1 MCAMPFPRRSRIARW
16 RSGNGSPRSAG
27 SMSWIASSPRSR
39 GSRRASRR
47 SASASAP
54 RSRHATGCRVASFA
68 RPPPGARA
76 ASARTARCSSISA
89 RRRSPCGKVTSSSRS
104 GIGRPDTQAAAAMLP
119 LMRDCK
125 SGTGSCRGRLSD
137 GPRDT
142 TCEAWASDSSVRV
155 SSRGSAAWRP
165 RVSPSILTR
174 PMLLAININ
183 NTETKVGLF
192 RGDSLEA
199 HWRLTT
205 TPSRTPDEWAAALTS
220 YLAQEGW
227 STQEVRA
234 AVVASV
240 VPPVT
245 QGLCEAVERATTVRP
260 VVVDGRSRLPITLDV
275 EEPLQVGADRILNTL
290 AAAQLFHRDSIVVD
304 FGTATTFDCIT
315 ADGHFLGGV
324 IMPGIRT
331 ASDALIRGTAKLPA
345 TDLTPPSRTIGRR
358 TEEAIRSGV
367 LLGTADAVDGI
378 VRRIKAEWP
387 NGQTPHVIATGG
399 LASLVAPLVREIES
413 VHPDLTLTGLRIAA
427 TALGLEW

>member
-1 MCAMPFPRRSRIARW
+1 
-16 RSGNGSPRSAG
+16 
-27 SMSWIASSPRSR
+27 
-39 GSRRASRR
+39 
-47 SASASAP
+47 
-54 RSRHATGCRVASFA
+54 
-68 RPPPGARA
+68 
-76 ASARTARCSSISA
+76 
-89 RRRSPCGKVTSSSRS
+89 
-104 GIGRPDTQAAAAMLP
+104 
-119 LMRDCK
+119 
-125 SGTGSCRGRLSD
+125 
-137 GPRDT
+137 
-142 TCEAWASDSSVRV
+142 
-155 SSRGSAAWRP
+155 
-165 RVSPSILTR
+165 
-174 PMLLAININ
+174 MLLAININ

-205 TPSRTPDEWAAALTS
+205 TPSRTPDEWAATLTS
-220 YLAQEGW
+220 YLAQEGR

-290 AAAQLFHRDSIVVD
+290 AAAQLLRRDTIVVD

-345 TDLTPPSRTIGRR
+345 TELTPPSRTIGRR

-367 LLGTADAVDGI
+367 LLGAADAVDGI

-387 NGQTPHVIATGG
+387 NGTTPQVIATGG
-399 LASLVAPLVREIES
+399 LASLVVPLAHEIES

-427 TALGLEW
+427 TALGLKW